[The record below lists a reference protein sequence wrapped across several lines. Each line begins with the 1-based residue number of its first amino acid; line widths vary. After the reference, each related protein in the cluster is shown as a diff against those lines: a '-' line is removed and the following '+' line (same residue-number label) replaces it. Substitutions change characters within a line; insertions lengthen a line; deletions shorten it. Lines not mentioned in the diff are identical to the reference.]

1 MKKFLALV
9 GSLLFVL
16 GFATPAVTATKYTV
30 NQKTLASFT
39 ASATGL
45 TTLQRSQVKAAVE
58 ANPNAEKFI
67 CTGIR
72 YVSQPMSENIKVR
85 KRAKAAC
92 DYAKQLNLS
101 LSFWYQTK
109 TTKARSYNGKVMVVS
124 KG

>member
-1 MKKFLALV
+1 MKKLIIGVLSAAVLAFGLV
-9 GSLLFVL
+9 PAQA
-16 GFATPAVTATKYTV
+16 ATEYLV

-72 YVSQPMSENIKVR
+72 YVSQPMSENIR
-85 KRAKAAC
+85 LESA
-92 DYAKQLNLS
+92 LS
-101 LSFWYQTK
+101 SL
-109 TTKARSYNGKVMVVS
+109 
-124 KG
+124 